1 MFKCLALLILSLC
14 WTITEAQTLPAI
26 STAPTP
32 VEYSICTT
40 CLCTTGVSVFTV
52 NCENM
57 GLTSIPADELQELA
71 DGGVEV
77 SEM

>member
-1 MFKCLALLILSLC
+1 MFKCLVLLILSLC
-14 WTITEAQTLPAI
+14 WTITEAQTLPFI

-40 CLCTTGVSVFTV
+40 CECTGLLVLKVD
-52 NCENM
+52 CENK

-71 DGGVEV
+71 DGGMEV
-77 SEM
+77 SIM